1 MSFVL
6 DNTRILILVILTS
19 YFILILLLAV
29 VPRDTLYRLDWIR
42 LANFKLINIVSI
54 VFIFFLSIVEA
65 DYDLL

>member
-1 MSFVL
+1 VSFVL

>member
-19 YFILILLLAV
+19 YYLILLLAV